1 LSLDII
7 CDLVLGIWDSDLMS
21 DIKKK
26 VKNLKLR
33 YKAYPQPELL
43 IAMPNP
49 CPVREYEEEMVTS
62 EFTTL
67 CPLNPGQPDYA
78 RLTIKYVPDK
88 QIIELKSLK
97 FYLTSFRMVEI
108 FFEEAANRILE
119 DLVTAVKPK
128 RMEIVAEW
136 NIRGGIGTKI
146 TASYNKKG

>member
-1 LSLDII
+1 MDEQL
-7 CDLVLGIWDSDLMS
+7 
-21 DIKKK
+21 KKR
-26 VKNLKLR
+26 VRELKLK
-33 YKAYPQPELL
+33 YKSHSQKELL

-49 CPVREYEEEMVTS
+49 SPDREYEEEVVTS

-78 RLTIKYVPDK
+78 TLTIKYVPDK

-97 FYLTSFRMVEI
+97 FYLTSYRMAEI
-108 FFEEAANRILE
+108 FFEEATNRILD
-119 DLVTAVKPK
+119 DLVNAVKPK

-146 TASYNKKG
+146 TASYNKKND